1 MIPSNYMK
9 IQMNLGRGV
18 DGYEEGRQRGLDE
31 VEEARGR
38 RAWTT
43 TRCAAARGQ
52 LGCRARWRR
61 GRGAGAEGGRE
72 DDLAEPRRRG
82 QASGRGGRRGRGA
95 GTRGTGAAQ
104 ARKDEDDGTRGR
116 GSGRGGGEDE
126 PRAAAA
132 LHVDLKK

>member
-1 MIPSNYMK
+1 M
-9 IQMNLGRGV
+9 
-18 DGYEEGRQRGLDE
+18 
-31 VEEARGR
+31 
-38 RAWTT
+38 
-43 TRCAAARGQ
+43 RCAAAWGQ

-72 DDLAEPRRRG
+72 DNLAEPGRRG

-95 GTRGTGAAQ
+95 GAAQ
-104 ARKDEDDGTRGR
+104 ARKDDGTRGR

>member
-18 DGYEEGRQRGLDE
+18 DGDEEGRQRRLDE
-31 VEEARGR
+31 VEEARGLDDDEV
-38 RAWTT
+38 
-43 TRCAAARGQ
+43 RG
-52 LGCRARWRR
+52 
-61 GRGAGAEGGRE
+61 GAGAAGLPGTVAMRSGRRRGGGRE
-72 DDLAEPRRRG
+72 DDLAEPGRRG

>member
-43 TRCAAARGQ
+43 TRCAAARAQG
-52 LGCRARWRR
+52 WR
-61 GRGAGAEGGRE
+61 GRGGTGAAGRLGTVATRSGRRRGGGRE
-72 DDLAEPRRRG
+72 DDLEEPGRRG
-82 QASGRGGRRGRGA
+82 QASCLGGRRG
-95 GTRGTGAAQ
+95 
-104 ARKDEDDGTRGR
+104 
-116 GSGRGGGEDE
+116 
-126 PRAAAA
+126 
-132 LHVDLKK
+132 